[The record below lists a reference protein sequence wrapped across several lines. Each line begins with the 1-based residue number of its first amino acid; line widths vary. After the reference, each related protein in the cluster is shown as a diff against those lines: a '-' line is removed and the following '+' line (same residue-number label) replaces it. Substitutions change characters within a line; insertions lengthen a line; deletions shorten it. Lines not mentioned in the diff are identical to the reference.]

1 MTKRNDGTYYKPVV
15 YRTCGKC
22 RDYGSNDNL
31 NGTLPERRGGM
42 NKKTFKTWLR
52 EKDEAV
58 RSFDTETFR
67 KFFLKWQKLGIY
79 EKYIKLPKDEVLEI
93 TIRKMACHSPTLT
106 DEERETAKKWL
117 EERGMTSDL

>member
-1 MTKRNDGTYYKPVV
+1 
-15 YRTCGKC
+15 
-22 RDYGSNDNL
+22 
-31 NGTLPERRGGM
+31 M

-52 EKDEAV
+52 ERDEAV

-93 TIRKMACHSPTLT
+93 TIRKMACHSTALT